1 MTAPNVVECSPRRT
15 KFRVALAL
23 AGVAL
28 PLSPALAQDSDD
40 MRIRVGLG
48 AQFRPEYIGA
58 DKREV
63 APLID
68 VSVAR
73 GAEQFEFGAPDD
85 NFDIALISKGGFS
98 AGPVANFQSGRK
110 NSDVGAAVG
119 KVPATIEAGAFVQYE
134 ISESVRLRSEVR
146 KGIGGH
152 KGVIASLGADY
163 IWRDGDRYVVSVG
176 PRLLLSNGRYQR
188 EWFGVSPDASVAT
201 GLQEYRPGSGV
212 HAVAMT
218 GGATYQLNRDFG
230 LFGFARYE
238 RLVGDAAKSPLVRE
252 LGSKNQSSA
261 GIGLTYTFAV
271 KR

>member
-1 MTAPNVVECSPRRT
+1 MKWVS
-15 KFRVALAL
+15 ALAL
-23 AGVAL
+23 ATILIPV
-28 PLSPALAQDSDD
+28 SPAAAQEKEDL
-40 MRIRVGLG
+40 RIRVGLG

-58 DKREV
+58 DDREV

-73 GAEQFEFGAPDD
+73 GTEQFDFSAPDD

-98 AGPVANFQSGRK
+98 AGPVANYQSGRK
-110 NSDVGAAVG
+110 NSDVGALVG
-119 KVPATIEAGAFVQYE
+119 KVPNTIEAGAFVQYE
-134 ISESVRLRSEVR
+134 VSESIRLRSEVR

-152 KGVIASLGADY
+152 KGLIASLGADH
-163 IWRDGDRYVVSVG
+163 IWRDGDRYVASVG
-176 PRLLLSNGRYQR
+176 PRLLLSDARYQR
-188 EWFGVSPDASVAT
+188 EWFGVTPEASLAT
-201 GLQEYRPGSGV
+201 GLPQYRPGSGV

-230 LFGFARYE
+230 LFGFARFE
-238 RLVGDAAKSPLVRE
+238 RLVGDAAKSPLMRE

-261 GIGLTYTFAV
+261 GVGLTYTFAI

>member
-1 MTAPNVVECSPRRT
+1 MTARKLGGCRPVGT
-15 KFRVALAL
+15 KLFVAFAM
-23 AGVAL
+23 AGAL
-28 PLSPALAQDSDD
+28 PLYAAAAQDSDD

-48 AQFRPEYIGA
+48 AQWQPKYVGA

-63 APLID
+63 RPLVD

-85 NFDIALISKGGFS
+85 NFDIALFSEGGFS
-98 AGPVANFQSGRK
+98 AGPVANFQRGRK

-119 KVPATIEAGAFVQYE
+119 KVSSTIEAGAFVQYE
-134 ISESVRLRSEVR
+134 ISESVRLRSELR

-152 KGVIASLGADY
+152 NGLVGSLGGDY
-163 IWRDGDRYVVSVG
+163 IWRDGDRYVVSIG
-176 PRLLLSNGRYQR
+176 PRLLLSNARYQR
-188 EWFGVSPDASVAT
+188 EWFGVTPEASLAT
-201 GLQEYRPGSGV
+201 GLPQYRPDAGM

-218 GGATYQLNRDFG
+218 GGVNYQLGSNFG

-261 GIGLTYTFAV
+261 GIGLTYTFTM